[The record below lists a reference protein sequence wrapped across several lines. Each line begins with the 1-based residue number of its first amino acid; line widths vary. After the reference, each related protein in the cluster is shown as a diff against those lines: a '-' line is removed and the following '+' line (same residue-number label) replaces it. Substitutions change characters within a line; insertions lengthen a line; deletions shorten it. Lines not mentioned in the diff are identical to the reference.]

1 MVATDNTTFPE
12 GHFELVCAS
21 HVGYDSHMERAT
33 ISQMRNHLSAYLQ
46 KVRAG
51 ESVLILD
58 RNTPVARLE
67 GVKADTDGNEQLVQL
82 EREGLLRRPK
92 APIPMKQLRIT
103 PPRAKQSV
111 LEALLEER
119 EDDR

>member
-1 MVATDNTTFPE
+1 
-12 GHFELVCAS
+12 
-21 HVGYDSHMERAT
+21 MEKAT
-33 ISQMRNHLSAYLQ
+33 ISQVRNKFSAYLQ

-51 ESVLILD
+51 ESVLIFD

-67 GVKADTDGNEQLVQL
+67 GVKADVYGNERLARL

-92 APIPMKQLRIT
+92 GPMPMKELRFE
-103 PPRAKQSV
+103 PPRAKRSV

-119 EDDR
+119 EEGR

>member
-1 MVATDNTTFPE
+1 MEKAT
-12 GHFELVCAS
+12 V
-21 HVGYDSHMERAT
+21 
-33 ISQMRNHLSAYLQ
+33 SQMRNHLSAYLQ

-67 GVKADTDGNEQLVQL
+67 GITAESYGDGRLARL
-82 EREGLLRRPK
+82 ERQGLLRRRK
-92 APIPMKQLRIT
+92 GPIPMKQLRAA
-103 PPRAKQSV
+103 PPKAKQGV

-119 EDDR
+119 QEGR

>member
-1 MVATDNTTFPE
+1 
-12 GHFELVCAS
+12 
-21 HVGYDSHMERAT
+21 MEKAT

-67 GVKADTDGNEQLVQL
+67 GIKADAHDNERLVRL

-92 APIPMKQLRIT
+92 GPIPMKQLRT
-103 PPRAKQSV
+103 APPRAKQSV

-119 EDDR
+119 EEGR